1 MNCVSSV
8 VFCSFIS
15 ARGSATN
22 VLPTLLVI
30 MTQLKAEAFYL
41 EKCKTT
47 SVEAFHFLLV
57 EVPDFP
63 LEK

>member
-1 MNCVSSV
+1 M
-8 VFCSFIS
+8 SFIS

-22 VLPTLLVI
+22 VKPTLLVI
-30 MTQLKAEAFYL
+30 TTQLKAEAFYL

-47 SVEAFHFLLV
+47 AEAFHFLHV

-63 LEK
+63 V